1 MIWQKA
7 SLGSQFERFL
17 ASEKWLKFLKK
28 NSDLHDSLAQ
38 LVEQYTFNVW
48 VLGSS
53 PRGITS
59 ETTKVYGEKLVPME
73 SKLRKAISKSIS
85 EIKLNSQGVEK

>member
-17 ASEKWLKFLKK
+17 ATEKRLKFLKK
-28 NSDLHDSLAQ
+28 NSDLYDSLAQ

-53 PRGITS
+53 PRGITIT
-59 ETTKVYGEKLVPME
+59 ENNGN
-73 SKLRKAISKSIS
+73 KARSLSRWS
-85 EIKLNSQGVEK
+85 RS

>member
-7 SLGSQFERFL
+7 SLGSQIERFL
-17 ASEKWLKFLKK
+17 TLFERLKFLKIK
-28 NSDLHDSLAQ
+28 VRNKYDSVAQ

-53 PRGITS
+53 PSGIT
-59 ETTKVYGEKLVPME
+59 MN
-73 SKLRKAISKSIS
+73 I
-85 EIKLNSQGVEK
+85 NSQGVKKKVSGCSVARYRATFGMWRS